1 MDYKLTAAQ
10 NNIVPPEVATDG
22 YQVINF
28 SLGGDLLIQNQK
40 IGIAMQVQ
48 NLLNT
53 KYFNHTS
60 YYRLINVPEAG
71 RNFIINI
78 SIPFMGNLKHN

>member
-10 NNIVPPEVATDG
+10 NNIVPHEVATDG
-22 YQVINF
+22 YKVINF